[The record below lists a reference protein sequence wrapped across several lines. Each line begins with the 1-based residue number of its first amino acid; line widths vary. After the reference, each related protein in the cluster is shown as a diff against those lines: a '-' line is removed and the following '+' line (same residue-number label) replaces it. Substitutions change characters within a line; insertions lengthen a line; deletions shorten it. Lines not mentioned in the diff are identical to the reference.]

1 MVSLS
6 AKAVCIIDCHNK
18 LVYMNDF
25 YQNLFN
31 EEKIGYKTKLGDAVI
46 NEINKV
52 SYHTI
57 QKTDF
62 KVIKEDFIINDQASY
77 IYTLERVNINSV
89 SPVLESALYDELV
102 EINLTRDTYNILFYR
117 KDKYIIPALSGSFS
131 KRIREIAQK
140 IIHPHDQNDFL
151 QLFNKMKNNHGDFK
165 PVMGRFRRL
174 LNNGEYSWINGILI
188 AISKGQFSDTVYMCL
203 FQDGG
208 LTPINVESTNYKEYD
223 QTTGLLN
230 EHSFLKAARFLLEE
244 GGNDNYCLI
253 AIDIEHF
260 KLFNDWYGR
269 QMGNKILGQIGLEL
283 QKIQNEFKTVAGYF
297 GGDDF
302 VVIMPN
308 ERPLIDKLLT
318 DLIAHIKVVTVNPGF
333 FPKFGIYIVIDGE
346 YVAAMYD
353 RALIALSSIKENY
366 TKQIA
371 YYDSNIRQD
380 FEYSQSIL
388 MDTQQALYNHEFMV
402 YFQPKCN
409 MLNGKIVGVEAL
421 VRWNHPTKGIISPGD
436 FVFIL
441 EKNGFIVNL
450 DLFVWQETC
459 RLLSNWLDQG
469 NQGVPVS
476 VNVSR
481 TDIYAIDVVKTFK
494 ELVAEYKLPVN
505 LIEIEITES
514 SYASD
519 YEIIS
524 KVVDDFRLA
533 GFTVLMDDFGSGYS
547 SLNMLKDVNVDIL
560 KIDMKFLELREDSI
574 GRGIGILEAI
584 VKMAKLMG
592 LRVIAEGVETKQQI
606 DLLNELG
613 CIYGQGYYFYPP
625 LSVQEFEAIISN
637 SDLVDYRGIMLK
649 QVDQVRLQDIF
660 INDISS
666 EAMLNNILGGIAFY
680 QVSEDKIS
688 IIKVNDI
695 FYHITKINPADFEN
709 IRDRIIEFVHPDD
722 QNEFISLFDQAY
734 QNPISGS
741 EATIR
746 YYSLKG
752 KVSWISL
759 RVFFLRKQD
768 KNLIFYGAMNDVT
781 KNNLQEQELKASK
794 QTINQLLGF
803 PEDTAV
809 EDYLNYQDSQT
820 AVSMFSK
827 VVPAGILGCYRT
839 KELPIY
845 FINREM
851 LSLLNLTTMEEFNLF
866 CKGQIINIIHP
877 EDHQTV
883 YAAIG
888 LEEDEGFEYTVRYRI
903 MKKDQTWLW
912 VQEKGRIVKAK
923 DGLLAYICA
932 IVDINETMSSKIE
945 LEKINQQLI
954 KQKQQLSFLNECTL
968 GGYFHCKNNSQL
980 EFDYLS
986 ESFLN
991 IVGFSQV
998 EIITSYNNQLVQLI
1012 HPDDRHKIT
1021 DKLTGKSTSINLMYR
1036 INSSTGYMWVTNQ
1049 LELVAHQGNL
1059 IWRGIVINITE
1070 RVELK
1075 NHLEAVVNN
1084 SPGDIFMM
1092 TPNHIEFFSSNLST
1106 SLGYCKEEYCQLT
1119 KRSYDLIDKR
1129 DIDYVNEAFEAAY
1142 REKRPLDVIYRVQHK
1157 NGSIAYIQMIAS
1169 YYEDKAGRP
1178 YFYGDFINI
1187 TEVVNARKNNQLV
1200 IDNTM
1205 TVVFLIR
1212 LRDAPPNFENPEI
1225 NMISIG
1231 ILEKYGYTKQ
1241 SCIEAMKKG
1250 GNCGLI
1256 NKNDYA
1262 AIKDDYIKAVDNK
1275 EDYNAIYRFEL
1286 EQTTLWMDSKTKYLN
1301 TENGYRTY
1309 LCVLNDVTSMKQKE
1323 EEIWL
1328 SSQILDRVIKMANLN
1343 IWQYDYQTKQLI
1355 LMNLERDSFIYQI
1368 LDLPR
1373 NEDII
1378 IDNYLNKIN
1387 NIEVMNEQTKEKIRE
1402 QLIAQTVQNKFSYEL
1417 PLTLNSK
1424 IIWIKVVG
1432 ETIYDYGDRPLKLVG
1447 YFKDVTLEKSSFQK
1461 YLENAKT
1468 LEALQEKSFYEL
1480 SINLSQNRIINTNIQ
1495 EDDLSFINSS
1505 YSSYINSITEKIIQ
1519 KEYQDKVKEVL
1530 GLEAILTRYQQGT
1543 TTNSVVYKRY
1553 VDGEYYWMEATYHIL
1568 DLQENKDIFCY
1579 LYVIDID
1586 KQKRQELALKN
1597 KAEHDGLTGLYN
1609 RSKAINEINQILL
1622 SNEMTCGAL
1631 LMLDMNDF
1639 KEINDNYG
1647 HAIGDKIITK
1657 TAKRLKEMFRNDD
1670 ILCRLGGDEF
1680 MILCR
1685 NIDEISIRMK
1695 LEDVTRQMK
1704 IPYLIEEY
1712 QIMAPL
1718 SIGFVM
1724 IPLYGTT
1731 FNNLYKKADIAL
1743 YKAKQD
1749 GLASYR
1755 MYHDDMNKKAL

>member
-131 KRIREIAQK
+131 KQIREIAQK

-637 SDLVDYRGIMLK
+637 SDLVDY
-649 QVDQVRLQDIF
+649 
-660 INDISS
+660 
-666 EAMLNNILGGIAFY
+666 
-680 QVSEDKIS
+680 
-688 IIKVNDI
+688 
-695 FYHITKINPADFEN
+695 
-709 IRDRIIEFVHPDD
+709 
-722 QNEFISLFDQAY
+722 
-734 QNPISGS
+734 
-741 EATIR
+741 
-746 YYSLKG
+746 
-752 KVSWISL
+752 
-759 RVFFLRKQD
+759 
-768 KNLIFYGAMNDVT
+768 
-781 KNNLQEQELKASK
+781 
-794 QTINQLLGF
+794 
-803 PEDTAV
+803 
-809 EDYLNYQDSQT
+809 
-820 AVSMFSK
+820 
-827 VVPAGILGCYRT
+827 
-839 KELPIY
+839 
-845 FINREM
+845 
-851 LSLLNLTTMEEFNLF
+851 
-866 CKGQIINIIHP
+866 
-877 EDHQTV
+877 
-883 YAAIG
+883 
-888 LEEDEGFEYTVRYRI
+888 
-903 MKKDQTWLW
+903 
-912 VQEKGRIVKAK
+912 
-923 DGLLAYICA
+923 
-932 IVDINETMSSKIE
+932 
-945 LEKINQQLI
+945 
-954 KQKQQLSFLNECTL
+954 
-968 GGYFHCKNNSQL
+968 
-980 EFDYLS
+980 
-986 ESFLN
+986 
-991 IVGFSQV
+991 
-998 EIITSYNNQLVQLI
+998 
-1012 HPDDRHKIT
+1012 
-1021 DKLTGKSTSINLMYR
+1021 
-1036 INSSTGYMWVTNQ
+1036 
-1049 LELVAHQGNL
+1049 
-1059 IWRGIVINITE
+1059 
-1070 RVELK
+1070 
-1075 NHLEAVVNN
+1075 
-1084 SPGDIFMM
+1084 
-1092 TPNHIEFFSSNLST
+1092 
-1106 SLGYCKEEYCQLT
+1106 
-1119 KRSYDLIDKR
+1119 
-1129 DIDYVNEAFEAAY
+1129 
-1142 REKRPLDVIYRVQHK
+1142 
-1157 NGSIAYIQMIAS
+1157 
-1169 YYEDKAGRP
+1169 
-1178 YFYGDFINI
+1178 
-1187 TEVVNARKNNQLV
+1187 
-1200 IDNTM
+1200 
-1205 TVVFLIR
+1205 
-1212 LRDAPPNFENPEI
+1212 
-1225 NMISIG
+1225 
-1231 ILEKYGYTKQ
+1231 
-1241 SCIEAMKKG
+1241 
-1250 GNCGLI
+1250 
-1256 NKNDYA
+1256 
-1262 AIKDDYIKAVDNK
+1262 
-1275 EDYNAIYRFEL
+1275 
-1286 EQTTLWMDSKTKYLN
+1286 
-1301 TENGYRTY
+1301 
-1309 LCVLNDVTSMKQKE
+1309 
-1323 EEIWL
+1323 
-1328 SSQILDRVIKMANLN
+1328 
-1343 IWQYDYQTKQLI
+1343 
-1355 LMNLERDSFIYQI
+1355 
-1368 LDLPR
+1368 
-1373 NEDII
+1373 
-1378 IDNYLNKIN
+1378 
-1387 NIEVMNEQTKEKIRE
+1387 
-1402 QLIAQTVQNKFSYEL
+1402 
-1417 PLTLNSK
+1417 
-1424 IIWIKVVG
+1424 
-1432 ETIYDYGDRPLKLVG
+1432 
-1447 YFKDVTLEKSSFQK
+1447 
-1461 YLENAKT
+1461 
-1468 LEALQEKSFYEL
+1468 
-1480 SINLSQNRIINTNIQ
+1480 
-1495 EDDLSFINSS
+1495 
-1505 YSSYINSITEKIIQ
+1505 
-1519 KEYQDKVKEVL
+1519 
-1530 GLEAILTRYQQGT
+1530 
-1543 TTNSVVYKRY
+1543 
-1553 VDGEYYWMEATYHIL
+1553 
-1568 DLQENKDIFCY
+1568 
-1579 LYVIDID
+1579 
-1586 KQKRQELALKN
+1586 
-1597 KAEHDGLTGLYN
+1597 
-1609 RSKAINEINQILL
+1609 
-1622 SNEMTCGAL
+1622 
-1631 LMLDMNDF
+1631 
-1639 KEINDNYG
+1639 
-1647 HAIGDKIITK
+1647 
-1657 TAKRLKEMFRNDD
+1657 
-1670 ILCRLGGDEF
+1670 
-1680 MILCR
+1680 
-1685 NIDEISIRMK
+1685 
-1695 LEDVTRQMK
+1695 
-1704 IPYLIEEY
+1704 
-1712 QIMAPL
+1712 
-1718 SIGFVM
+1718 
-1724 IPLYGTT
+1724 
-1731 FNNLYKKADIAL
+1731 
-1743 YKAKQD
+1743 
-1749 GLASYR
+1749 
-1755 MYHDDMNKKAL
+1755 

>member
-117 KDKYIIPALSGSFS
+117 KDKNIIPALSGSFS
-131 KRIREIAQK
+131 KQIREIAQK

-660 INDISS
+660 R
-666 EAMLNNILGGIAFY
+666 
-680 QVSEDKIS
+680 
-688 IIKVNDI
+688 
-695 FYHITKINPADFEN
+695 
-709 IRDRIIEFVHPDD
+709 RDCF
-722 QNEFISLFDQAY
+722 
-734 QNPISGS
+734 
-741 EATIR
+741 
-746 YYSLKG
+746 
-752 KVSWISL
+752 
-759 RVFFLRKQD
+759 
-768 KNLIFYGAMNDVT
+768 
-781 KNNLQEQELKASK
+781 
-794 QTINQLLGF
+794 
-803 PEDTAV
+803 
-809 EDYLNYQDSQT
+809 
-820 AVSMFSK
+820 
-827 VVPAGILGCYRT
+827 
-839 KELPIY
+839 
-845 FINREM
+845 
-851 LSLLNLTTMEEFNLF
+851 
-866 CKGQIINIIHP
+866 
-877 EDHQTV
+877 
-883 YAAIG
+883 
-888 LEEDEGFEYTVRYRI
+888 
-903 MKKDQTWLW
+903 
-912 VQEKGRIVKAK
+912 
-923 DGLLAYICA
+923 
-932 IVDINETMSSKIE
+932 
-945 LEKINQQLI
+945 
-954 KQKQQLSFLNECTL
+954 
-968 GGYFHCKNNSQL
+968 
-980 EFDYLS
+980 
-986 ESFLN
+986 
-991 IVGFSQV
+991 
-998 EIITSYNNQLVQLI
+998 
-1012 HPDDRHKIT
+1012 
-1021 DKLTGKSTSINLMYR
+1021 
-1036 INSSTGYMWVTNQ
+1036 
-1049 LELVAHQGNL
+1049 
-1059 IWRGIVINITE
+1059 
-1070 RVELK
+1070 
-1075 NHLEAVVNN
+1075 
-1084 SPGDIFMM
+1084 
-1092 TPNHIEFFSSNLST
+1092 
-1106 SLGYCKEEYCQLT
+1106 
-1119 KRSYDLIDKR
+1119 
-1129 DIDYVNEAFEAAY
+1129 
-1142 REKRPLDVIYRVQHK
+1142 
-1157 NGSIAYIQMIAS
+1157 
-1169 YYEDKAGRP
+1169 
-1178 YFYGDFINI
+1178 
-1187 TEVVNARKNNQLV
+1187 
-1200 IDNTM
+1200 
-1205 TVVFLIR
+1205 
-1212 LRDAPPNFENPEI
+1212 
-1225 NMISIG
+1225 
-1231 ILEKYGYTKQ
+1231 
-1241 SCIEAMKKG
+1241 
-1250 GNCGLI
+1250 
-1256 NKNDYA
+1256 
-1262 AIKDDYIKAVDNK
+1262 
-1275 EDYNAIYRFEL
+1275 
-1286 EQTTLWMDSKTKYLN
+1286 
-1301 TENGYRTY
+1301 
-1309 LCVLNDVTSMKQKE
+1309 
-1323 EEIWL
+1323 L
-1328 SSQILDRVIKMANLN
+1328 SS
-1343 IWQYDYQTKQLI
+1343 
-1355 LMNLERDSFIYQI
+1355 
-1368 LDLPR
+1368 
-1373 NEDII
+1373 
-1378 IDNYLNKIN
+1378 
-1387 NIEVMNEQTKEKIRE
+1387 
-1402 QLIAQTVQNKFSYEL
+1402 
-1417 PLTLNSK
+1417 
-1424 IIWIKVVG
+1424 
-1432 ETIYDYGDRPLKLVG
+1432 
-1447 YFKDVTLEKSSFQK
+1447 
-1461 YLENAKT
+1461 
-1468 LEALQEKSFYEL
+1468 
-1480 SINLSQNRIINTNIQ
+1480 
-1495 EDDLSFINSS
+1495 
-1505 YSSYINSITEKIIQ
+1505 
-1519 KEYQDKVKEVL
+1519 
-1530 GLEAILTRYQQGT
+1530 
-1543 TTNSVVYKRY
+1543 
-1553 VDGEYYWMEATYHIL
+1553 
-1568 DLQENKDIFCY
+1568 
-1579 LYVIDID
+1579 
-1586 KQKRQELALKN
+1586 
-1597 KAEHDGLTGLYN
+1597 
-1609 RSKAINEINQILL
+1609 
-1622 SNEMTCGAL
+1622 
-1631 LMLDMNDF
+1631 
-1639 KEINDNYG
+1639 
-1647 HAIGDKIITK
+1647 
-1657 TAKRLKEMFRNDD
+1657 FR
-1670 ILCRLGGDEF
+1670 G
-1680 MILCR
+1680 
-1685 NIDEISIRMK
+1685 
-1695 LEDVTRQMK
+1695 
-1704 IPYLIEEY
+1704 
-1712 QIMAPL
+1712 
-1718 SIGFVM
+1718 
-1724 IPLYGTT
+1724 
-1731 FNNLYKKADIAL
+1731 
-1743 YKAKQD
+1743 
-1749 GLASYR
+1749 
-1755 MYHDDMNKKAL
+1755 

>member
-1 MVSLS
+1 
-6 AKAVCIIDCHNK
+6 
-18 LVYMNDF
+18 MNDF

-131 KRIREIAQK
+131 KQIREIAQK

-606 DLLNELG
+606 DLLNELS

-649 QVDQVRLQDIF
+649 QVDQVRLQDI
-660 INDISS
+660 
-666 EAMLNNILGGIAFY
+666 
-680 QVSEDKIS
+680 
-688 IIKVNDI
+688 
-695 FYHITKINPADFEN
+695 
-709 IRDRIIEFVHPDD
+709 
-722 QNEFISLFDQAY
+722 
-734 QNPISGS
+734 
-741 EATIR
+741 
-746 YYSLKG
+746 
-752 KVSWISL
+752 
-759 RVFFLRKQD
+759 
-768 KNLIFYGAMNDVT
+768 
-781 KNNLQEQELKASK
+781 
-794 QTINQLLGF
+794 
-803 PEDTAV
+803 
-809 EDYLNYQDSQT
+809 
-820 AVSMFSK
+820 
-827 VVPAGILGCYRT
+827 
-839 KELPIY
+839 
-845 FINREM
+845 
-851 LSLLNLTTMEEFNLF
+851 
-866 CKGQIINIIHP
+866 
-877 EDHQTV
+877 
-883 YAAIG
+883 
-888 LEEDEGFEYTVRYRI
+888 
-903 MKKDQTWLW
+903 
-912 VQEKGRIVKAK
+912 
-923 DGLLAYICA
+923 
-932 IVDINETMSSKIE
+932 
-945 LEKINQQLI
+945 
-954 KQKQQLSFLNECTL
+954 
-968 GGYFHCKNNSQL
+968 
-980 EFDYLS
+980 
-986 ESFLN
+986 
-991 IVGFSQV
+991 
-998 EIITSYNNQLVQLI
+998 
-1012 HPDDRHKIT
+1012 
-1021 DKLTGKSTSINLMYR
+1021 
-1036 INSSTGYMWVTNQ
+1036 
-1049 LELVAHQGNL
+1049 
-1059 IWRGIVINITE
+1059 
-1070 RVELK
+1070 
-1075 NHLEAVVNN
+1075 
-1084 SPGDIFMM
+1084 
-1092 TPNHIEFFSSNLST
+1092 
-1106 SLGYCKEEYCQLT
+1106 
-1119 KRSYDLIDKR
+1119 
-1129 DIDYVNEAFEAAY
+1129 
-1142 REKRPLDVIYRVQHK
+1142 
-1157 NGSIAYIQMIAS
+1157 
-1169 YYEDKAGRP
+1169 
-1178 YFYGDFINI
+1178 
-1187 TEVVNARKNNQLV
+1187 
-1200 IDNTM
+1200 
-1205 TVVFLIR
+1205 
-1212 LRDAPPNFENPEI
+1212 
-1225 NMISIG
+1225 
-1231 ILEKYGYTKQ
+1231 
-1241 SCIEAMKKG
+1241 
-1250 GNCGLI
+1250 
-1256 NKNDYA
+1256 
-1262 AIKDDYIKAVDNK
+1262 YIK
-1275 EDYNAIYRFEL
+1275 
-1286 EQTTLWMDSKTKYLN
+1286 
-1301 TENGYRTY
+1301 
-1309 LCVLNDVTSMKQKE
+1309 
-1323 EEIWL
+1323 
-1328 SSQILDRVIKMANLN
+1328 
-1343 IWQYDYQTKQLI
+1343 
-1355 LMNLERDSFIYQI
+1355 
-1368 LDLPR
+1368 
-1373 NEDII
+1373 
-1378 IDNYLNKIN
+1378 
-1387 NIEVMNEQTKEKIRE
+1387 
-1402 QLIAQTVQNKFSYEL
+1402 
-1417 PLTLNSK
+1417 
-1424 IIWIKVVG
+1424 
-1432 ETIYDYGDRPLKLVG
+1432 
-1447 YFKDVTLEKSSFQK
+1447 
-1461 YLENAKT
+1461 
-1468 LEALQEKSFYEL
+1468 
-1480 SINLSQNRIINTNIQ
+1480 
-1495 EDDLSFINSS
+1495 
-1505 YSSYINSITEKIIQ
+1505 
-1519 KEYQDKVKEVL
+1519 
-1530 GLEAILTRYQQGT
+1530 
-1543 TTNSVVYKRY
+1543 
-1553 VDGEYYWMEATYHIL
+1553 
-1568 DLQENKDIFCY
+1568 
-1579 LYVIDID
+1579 
-1586 KQKRQELALKN
+1586 
-1597 KAEHDGLTGLYN
+1597 
-1609 RSKAINEINQILL
+1609 
-1622 SNEMTCGAL
+1622 
-1631 LMLDMNDF
+1631 
-1639 KEINDNYG
+1639 
-1647 HAIGDKIITK
+1647 
-1657 TAKRLKEMFRNDD
+1657 
-1670 ILCRLGGDEF
+1670 
-1680 MILCR
+1680 
-1685 NIDEISIRMK
+1685 
-1695 LEDVTRQMK
+1695 
-1704 IPYLIEEY
+1704 
-1712 QIMAPL
+1712 
-1718 SIGFVM
+1718 
-1724 IPLYGTT
+1724 
-1731 FNNLYKKADIAL
+1731 
-1743 YKAKQD
+1743 
-1749 GLASYR
+1749 
-1755 MYHDDMNKKAL
+1755 

>member
-244 GGNDNYCLI
+244 GGNNNYCLI

-606 DLLNELG
+606 DLYLWSRIL
-613 CIYGQGYYFYPP
+613 F
-625 LSVQEFEAIISN
+625 LSSF
-637 SDLVDYRGIMLK
+637 
-649 QVDQVRLQDIF
+649 
-660 INDISS
+660 ISS
-666 EAMLNNILGGIAFY
+666 GI
-680 QVSEDKIS
+680 
-688 IIKVNDI
+688 
-695 FYHITKINPADFEN
+695 
-709 IRDRIIEFVHPDD
+709 
-722 QNEFISLFDQAY
+722 
-734 QNPISGS
+734 
-741 EATIR
+741 
-746 YYSLKG
+746 
-752 KVSWISL
+752 
-759 RVFFLRKQD
+759 
-768 KNLIFYGAMNDVT
+768 
-781 KNNLQEQELKASK
+781 
-794 QTINQLLGF
+794 
-803 PEDTAV
+803 
-809 EDYLNYQDSQT
+809 
-820 AVSMFSK
+820 
-827 VVPAGILGCYRT
+827 
-839 KELPIY
+839 
-845 FINREM
+845 
-851 LSLLNLTTMEEFNLF
+851 
-866 CKGQIINIIHP
+866 
-877 EDHQTV
+877 
-883 YAAIG
+883 
-888 LEEDEGFEYTVRYRI
+888 
-903 MKKDQTWLW
+903 
-912 VQEKGRIVKAK
+912 
-923 DGLLAYICA
+923 
-932 IVDINETMSSKIE
+932 
-945 LEKINQQLI
+945 
-954 KQKQQLSFLNECTL
+954 
-968 GGYFHCKNNSQL
+968 
-980 EFDYLS
+980 
-986 ESFLN
+986 
-991 IVGFSQV
+991 
-998 EIITSYNNQLVQLI
+998 
-1012 HPDDRHKIT
+1012 
-1021 DKLTGKSTSINLMYR
+1021 
-1036 INSSTGYMWVTNQ
+1036 
-1049 LELVAHQGNL
+1049 
-1059 IWRGIVINITE
+1059 
-1070 RVELK
+1070 
-1075 NHLEAVVNN
+1075 
-1084 SPGDIFMM
+1084 
-1092 TPNHIEFFSSNLST
+1092 
-1106 SLGYCKEEYCQLT
+1106 
-1119 KRSYDLIDKR
+1119 
-1129 DIDYVNEAFEAAY
+1129 
-1142 REKRPLDVIYRVQHK
+1142 
-1157 NGSIAYIQMIAS
+1157 
-1169 YYEDKAGRP
+1169 
-1178 YFYGDFINI
+1178 
-1187 TEVVNARKNNQLV
+1187 
-1200 IDNTM
+1200 
-1205 TVVFLIR
+1205 
-1212 LRDAPPNFENPEI
+1212 
-1225 NMISIG
+1225 
-1231 ILEKYGYTKQ
+1231 
-1241 SCIEAMKKG
+1241 
-1250 GNCGLI
+1250 
-1256 NKNDYA
+1256 
-1262 AIKDDYIKAVDNK
+1262 
-1275 EDYNAIYRFEL
+1275 
-1286 EQTTLWMDSKTKYLN
+1286 
-1301 TENGYRTY
+1301 
-1309 LCVLNDVTSMKQKE
+1309 
-1323 EEIWL
+1323 
-1328 SSQILDRVIKMANLN
+1328 
-1343 IWQYDYQTKQLI
+1343 
-1355 LMNLERDSFIYQI
+1355 
-1368 LDLPR
+1368 
-1373 NEDII
+1373 
-1378 IDNYLNKIN
+1378 
-1387 NIEVMNEQTKEKIRE
+1387 
-1402 QLIAQTVQNKFSYEL
+1402 
-1417 PLTLNSK
+1417 
-1424 IIWIKVVG
+1424 
-1432 ETIYDYGDRPLKLVG
+1432 
-1447 YFKDVTLEKSSFQK
+1447 
-1461 YLENAKT
+1461 
-1468 LEALQEKSFYEL
+1468 
-1480 SINLSQNRIINTNIQ
+1480 
-1495 EDDLSFINSS
+1495 
-1505 YSSYINSITEKIIQ
+1505 
-1519 KEYQDKVKEVL
+1519 
-1530 GLEAILTRYQQGT
+1530 
-1543 TTNSVVYKRY
+1543 
-1553 VDGEYYWMEATYHIL
+1553 
-1568 DLQENKDIFCY
+1568 
-1579 LYVIDID
+1579 
-1586 KQKRQELALKN
+1586 
-1597 KAEHDGLTGLYN
+1597 
-1609 RSKAINEINQILL
+1609 
-1622 SNEMTCGAL
+1622 
-1631 LMLDMNDF
+1631 
-1639 KEINDNYG
+1639 
-1647 HAIGDKIITK
+1647 
-1657 TAKRLKEMFRNDD
+1657 
-1670 ILCRLGGDEF
+1670 
-1680 MILCR
+1680 
-1685 NIDEISIRMK
+1685 
-1695 LEDVTRQMK
+1695 
-1704 IPYLIEEY
+1704 
-1712 QIMAPL
+1712 
-1718 SIGFVM
+1718 
-1724 IPLYGTT
+1724 
-1731 FNNLYKKADIAL
+1731 
-1743 YKAKQD
+1743 
-1749 GLASYR
+1749 
-1755 MYHDDMNKKAL
+1755 